1 MCAVVACIPLGA
13 AADTSPNGV
22 YYTVA
27 QDGLYFEQRAEYIG
41 KAPYLVLVDADYVER
56 LVIPDEVDGIPV
68 KETARFENRVD
79 IEAVTLGVNMRQ
91 IDFRNCKYIESF
103 DFNGVKNVG
112 GYLRDL
118 PALGE
123 LTVPEGTS
131 VDMSNLGVTKVVV
144 EGQCGL
150 YFAIRD
156 CESLVDL
163 TLPQGIN
170 YIPKFS
176 RCTALQKVE
185 IPESVTVIPD
195 DAFNGCTS
203 LENITVPP
211 MLKIIGN
218 NAFSGTRISTFDCPE
233 SVQLI
238 CDGAFSGTRLTE
250 FKFPASLLT
259 SFSAY
264 GSAYPVEEQLFNN
277 KATANANSIF
287 ADCYNLARLSYP
299 TEEILLSIPP
309 AFYQYSGL
317 GRYLCNYDKRV
328 ELYIGDSPLTE
339 LTIPASYKYDKF
351 YAFSYITNPQ
361 RLIIANNTGSV
372 SLRYAFT
379 HIPTLEYVE
388 IGAGSPNLEY
398 AFWGCENLREVVV
411 SPKNR
416 VELLRG
422 TFRDCSSLEYIE
434 FPNVTA
440 LEYEAF
446 SGCSSLKG
454 VSLPK
459 LESLEGN
466 NEFYNCTSLEEIDF
480 PLADVEDGYGFSE
493 LFRGCSSL
501 RRVSMPRLSSV
512 RSRTFLDCISL
523 EEVNIPAATTIGSEA
538 FKGCLSLREFDL
550 TNVAEVEQNAF
561 SYSGLYSLDVPEEC
575 GFTPILMD
583 CPDLKQLTIRKLRW
597 GMTGEATFQNLPNL
611 ERFEILSVV
620 EGYRDYDNCT
630 ISRVMVGFGE
640 RKGVIKIDCDLPQL
654 RITNAPWLK
663 RLEINNVIKKILIHS
678 NAVPAE
684 VAVSSVED
692 YLQCSFHE
700 NSTPGGYSKSA
711 EIDFYVGDEL
721 VRNLEIPAGSDI
733 KPLVFAGMTFDKVTF
748 LDGEGKTSVGEY
760 AFAYDTR
767 LRELEFA
774 GGISSLGEMAFTGT
788 GVESVTLPEDLS
800 SIGPRLFRG
809 CSRLRKV
816 VFPHNLEYL
825 PYQTVDYCPR
835 LEQLIIPE
843 GVTGAGYYVYSDSEG
858 APLSLISLP
867 STFKSFYSG
876 AYPTFLN
883 LPNDVEILC
892 WASTPPGGNLD
903 NFTGNTV
910 HVPVGCK
917 NAYLN
922 SKIWAGA
929 TIIDDLV
936 IDRDVKTGDSSIEIE
951 VPVNPGIS
959 ADAQVTSYE
968 VECSIVREGAEDEPV
983 GTYIFDGDGN
993 PVQQRVEGDASG
1005 VLTLRIEGLSPDTR
1019 YRYAVKGF
1027 TADRDLVYADSSV
1040 VTTSGTSTAIGEVE
1054 ADTIDPDDCY
1064 DLMGRK
1070 VDIRHAHGIIVVS
1083 KGRKFYLR

>member
-1 MCAVVACIPLGA
+1 MCAVAACIPLGA

-27 QDGLYFEQRAEYIG
+27 QDGLYFEQRNEYRG
-41 KAPYLVLVDADYVER
+41 GAPYLVLVDADYVEQ

-287 ADCYNLARLSYP
+287 ADCYNLARLGYP

-339 LTIPASYKYDKF
+339 LTIPPSFKGANN
-351 YAFSYITNPQ
+351 ALQRTTNLQ
-361 RLIIANNTGSV
+361 RLKIADSTGAIEFAGDFA
-372 SLRYAFT
+372 Y
-379 HIPTLEYVE
+379 IPTLESVE
-388 IGAGSPNLEY
+388 IGAGAPT
-398 AFWGCENLREVVV
+398 FWGTFEGCENLKEVTV

-416 VELLRG
+416 TSELSYVFKG
-422 TFRDCSSLEYIE
+422 CKSLEYVE
-434 FPNVTA
+434 FPVVVT
-440 LEYEAF
+440 LRGELFE
-446 SGCSSLKG
+446 GCSSLKS
-454 VSLPK
+454 VYFKK
-459 LESLEGN
+459 LTRIDGTAT
-466 NEFYNCTSLEEIDF
+466 FKDCTSLEEIDF
-480 PLADVEDGYGFSE
+480 PRANVTNGYE

-501 RRVSMPRLSSV
+501 RRVNMPQLSSV
-512 RSRTFLDCISL
+512 GSKMFLDCISL
-523 EEVNIPAATTIGSEA
+523 EELNIPAATTIGSEA

-561 SYSGLYSLDVPEEC
+561 SYSGLYSLDVPEGC
-575 GFTPILMD
+575 HFAATLID
-583 CPDLKQLTIRKLRW
+583 CPDLKYLTVRNLSK
-597 GMTGEATFQNLPNL
+597 GDATFQNLPNL
-611 ERFEILSVV
+611 ERLEILSVA
-620 EGYRDYDNCT
+620 EDRRDYDYCT

-678 NAVPAE
+678 DAVPAE
-684 VAVSSVED
+684 VAVSNVED

-825 PYQTVDYCPR
+825 PYQTVDYCPK

-917 NAYLN
+917 DAYLN

-1027 TADRDLVYADSSV
+1027 TADRDLVYADGSV

>member
-1 MCAVVACIPLGA
+1 MCAVAACIPLGA

-27 QDGLYFEQRAEYIG
+27 QDGLYFDQRAYHG
-41 KAPYLVLVDADYVER
+41 GSTFLMLVDADYVEH

-68 KETARFENRVD
+68 EETARFENRVD

-131 VDMSNLGVTKVVV
+131 VAMSNLGVAKVVI
-144 EGQCGL
+144 EGQCDF
-150 YFAIRD
+150 YFTIQD

-176 RCTALQKVE
+176 RCTALQTVE

-211 MLKIIGN
+211 MLKIIGG

-238 CDGAFSGTRLTE
+238 CGGAFKGTRLTE
-250 FKFPASLLT
+250 FSFPQSLVT
-259 SFSAY
+259 RFVADN
-264 GSAYPVEEQLFNN
+264 ATYPTYEQIFNGQR
-277 KATANANSIF
+277 TANANSIF

-299 TEEILLSIPP
+299 TEELLLAFPP

-317 GRYLCNYDKRV
+317 GRYLCDYDKRV

-339 LTIPASYKYDKF
+339 LTIPASYKYDEF
-351 YAFSYITNPQ
+351 DAFSYITNPQ

-416 VELLRG
+416 IELLRA
-422 TFRDCSSLEYIE
+422 TFKDCSSLEYIE
-434 FPNVTA
+434 FPNVTG

-466 NEFYNCTSLEEIDF
+466 NEFKDCTSLEEIDF
-480 PLADVEDGYGFSE
+480 PRANVTNGYE

-501 RRVSMPRLSSV
+501 RRVNMPQLSSV
-512 RSRTFLDCISL
+512 GSKMFLDCISL

-550 TNVAEVEQNAF
+550 TNVTEVAQNAF
-561 SYSGLYSLDVPEEC
+561 SYSGLYSLDVPEGC
-575 GFTPILMD
+575 KFGATLMD
-583 CPDLKQLTIRKLRW
+583 CPDLKCLVIRKLSS
-597 GMTGEATFQNLPNL
+597 GDATFQNLPNL
-611 ERFEILSVV
+611 ERLEILSVA
-620 EGYRDYDNCT
+620 EDRRDYDWCN

-640 RKGVIKIDCDLPQL
+640 KKGVIKIDCGLPS
-654 RITNAPWLK
+654 ITISNAPWLK
-663 RLEINNVIKKILIHS
+663 RLELNHPVGGIKIFDD
-678 NAVPAE
+678 AVPAE

-692 YLQCSFHE
+692 YLQCTFD
-700 NSTPGGYSKSA
+700 NNYTPGRYAKNTA
-711 EIDFYVGDEL
+711 IDFYVGDEL

-733 KPLVFAGMTFDKVTF
+733 KPYVFSGMAFEKVTF

-760 AFAYDTR
+760 AFANDTR

-774 GGISSLGEMAFTGT
+774 GGISSLGEMAFSGT

-816 VFPHNLEYL
+816 VFPHNLGHL
-825 PYQTVDYCPR
+825 PYQTVDYCPK
-835 LEQLIIPE
+835 LEQLVIPE

-858 APLSLISLP
+858 SPLSLISLP

-892 WASTPPGGNLD
+892 WASTPPSGNLD

-936 IDRDVKTGDSSIEIE
+936 IDRDVRADGSSIEIE

-959 ADAQVTSYE
+959 AGAQVTSYE
-968 VECSIVREGAEDEPV
+968 VECSIVNEGAEDEPV

-993 PVQQRVEGDASG
+993 PVQQRAQGETPG

-1027 TADRDLVYADSSV
+1027 TADRDLVYADGSTV
-1040 VTTSGTSTAIGEVE
+1040 KTPGTSTAIGEVE

-1070 VDIRHAHGIIVVS
+1070 VDIHHAHGIIVVS

>member
-1 MCAVVACIPLGA
+1 MCAVAACIPLGA

-27 QDGLYFEQRAEYIG
+27 QDGLYFDQRAYHG
-41 KAPYLVLVDADYVER
+41 GSTFLMLVDADYVEH

-68 KETARFENRVD
+68 EETARFENRVD

-170 YIPKFS
+170 CIPKFS
-176 RCTALQKVE
+176 RCTALQTVE

-339 LTIPASYKYDKF
+339 LTIPPSFKGANN
-351 YAFSYITNPQ
+351 ALQRTTNLQ
-361 RLIIANNTGSV
+361 RLKIADSTGAIEFAGDFA
-372 SLRYAFT
+372 Y
-379 HIPTLEYVE
+379 IPTLESVE
-388 IGAGSPNLEY
+388 IGAGAPT
-398 AFWGCENLREVVV
+398 FWGTFEGCENLKEVTV

-416 VELLRG
+416 TSELSYVFKG
-422 TFRDCSSLEYIE
+422 CKSLEYVE
-434 FPNVTA
+434 FPVVVT
-440 LEYEAF
+440 LRGELFE
-446 SGCSSLKG
+446 GCSSLKS
-454 VSLPK
+454 VYFKK
-459 LESLEGN
+459 LTRIDDTAT
-466 NEFYNCTSLEEIDF
+466 FKDCTSLEEIDF
-480 PLADVEDGYGFSE
+480 PRANVTNGYE

-501 RRVSMPRLSSV
+501 RRVNMPQLSSV
-512 RSRTFLDCISL
+512 GSKMFLDCISL
-523 EEVNIPAATTIGSEA
+523 EELNIPAATTIGSEA

-561 SYSGLYSLDVPEEC
+561 SYSGLYSLDIPEEC

-597 GMTGEATFQNLPNL
+597 GMAGEATFQNLPNL

-678 NAVPAE
+678 DAVPAE

-692 YLQCSFHE
+692 YLQCSFHD

-959 ADAQVTSYE
+959 TDAQVTSYE

-1027 TADRDLVYADSSV
+1027 TADRDLVYADGSV

>member
-1 MCAVVACIPLGA
+1 MCAVAACIPLGA

-112 GYLRDL
+112 GYLQNL

-131 VDMSNLGVTKVVV
+131 VAMSDLGVAKVVV
-144 EGQCGL
+144 EGQCDF
-150 YFAIRD
+150 YFSIRN
-156 CESLVDL
+156 CGSLVDL
-163 TLPQGIN
+163 TLPEGIN
-170 YIPKFS
+170 YIPKFYG
-176 RCTALQKVE
+176 CTALQTVE
-185 IPESVTVIPD
+185 IPESVTVIPE

-211 MLKIIGN
+211 MLKIIGG
-218 NAFSGTRISTFDCPE
+218 NAFSGTRISAFDCPE

-238 CDGAFSGTRLTE
+238 CGGAFKGTRLTE
-250 FKFPASLLT
+250 FSFPQSLVT
-259 SFSAY
+259 RFVADN
-264 GSAYPVEEQLFNN
+264 ATYPTYEQIFNGQS
-277 KATANANSIF
+277 TANANSIF
-287 ADCYNLARLSYP
+287 ADCYNLARLCYP
-299 TEEILLSIPP
+299 TEEMLLTLPP
-309 AFYQYSGL
+309 AFYEYSGL
-317 GRYLCNYDKRV
+317 GKHLSDYDKRV

-339 LTIPASYKYDKF
+339 LTIPPSFKGANN
-351 YAFSYITNPQ
+351 ALQRTTNLQ
-361 RLIIANNTGSV
+361 RLKIADSTGTIEFGWDF
-372 SLRYAFT
+372 A
-379 HIPTLEYVE
+379 HIPTLESVE
-388 IGAGSPNLEY
+388 IGAGAPT
-398 AFWGCENLREVVV
+398 FWGTFEGCENLKEVTV

-416 VELLRG
+416 TSELG
-422 TFRDCSSLEYIE
+422 SYVFKGCKSLEYVE
-434 FPNVTA
+434 FPVVVT
-440 LEYEAF
+440 LRGELFE
-446 SGCSSLKG
+446 GCSSLKS
-454 VSLPK
+454 VYFKK
-459 LESLEGN
+459 LTRIDGTAT
-466 NEFYNCTSLEEIDF
+466 FKDCTSLEEIDF
-480 PLADVEDGYGFSE
+480 PRANVTNGYE

-501 RRVSMPRLSSV
+501 RRVNMPQLSSV
-512 RSRTFLDCISL
+512 GSKMFLDCISL

-550 TNVAEVEQNAF
+550 TNVTEVAQNAF
-561 SYSGLYSLDVPEEC
+561 SYSGLYSLDVPEGC
-575 GFTPILMD
+575 NFAATLID
-583 CPDLKQLTIRKLRW
+583 CPDLKYLTVRNLSK
-597 GMTGEATFQNLPNL
+597 GDATFQNLPNL
-611 ERFEILSVV
+611 ERLEILSVA
-620 EGYRDYDNCT
+620 EDRRDYDWCN
-630 ISRVMVGFGE
+630 IYRVMVGFGE
-640 RKGVIKIDCDLPQL
+640 RKGVIKIDCGLPS
-654 RITNAPWLK
+654 ITISNAPWLK
-663 RLEINNVIKKILIHS
+663 RLELNSPVGGIDIRED
-678 NAVPAE
+678 AVPAE

-692 YLQCSFHE
+692 YLQCTFK
-700 NSTPGGYSKSA
+700 NNLTPGGYSKSA
-711 EIDFYVGDEL
+711 EIDFYVGGEL

-748 LDGEGKTSVGEY
+748 LGGEGKTSVGEY

-816 VFPHNLEYL
+816 VFPHNLEYI
-825 PYQTVDYCPR
+825 PYQTVDYCPK

-858 APLSLISLP
+858 APLNLISLP

-917 NAYLN
+917 DAYLN

-968 VECSIVREGAEDEPV
+968 VECSIVREGVEDEPV

-1005 VLTLRIEGLSPDTR
+1005 VLTLRIEGLSHDTR

-1027 TADRDLVYADSSV
+1027 TADRDLVYADGSV

>member
-1 MCAVVACIPLGA
+1 MCAVAACIPLGA

-27 QDGLYFEQRAEYIG
+27 QDGLYFEQRNEYRG
-41 KAPYLVLVDADYVER
+41 GAPYLVLVDADYVEQ

-339 LTIPASYKYDKF
+339 LTIPPSFKGANN
-351 YAFSYITNPQ
+351 ALQRTTNLQ
-361 RLIIANNTGSV
+361 RLKIADSTGAIEFAGDFA
-372 SLRYAFT
+372 Y
-379 HIPTLEYVE
+379 IPTLESVE
-388 IGAGSPNLEY
+388 IGAGAPT
-398 AFWGCENLREVVV
+398 FWGTFEGCENLKEVTV

-416 VELLRG
+416 TSELSYVFKG
-422 TFRDCSSLEYIE
+422 CKSLEYVE
-434 FPNVTA
+434 FPVVVT
-440 LEYEAF
+440 LRGELFE
-446 SGCSSLKG
+446 GCSSLKS
-454 VSLPK
+454 VYFKK
-459 LESLEGN
+459 LTRIDGTAT
-466 NEFYNCTSLEEIDF
+466 FKDCTSLEEIDF
-480 PLADVEDGYGFSE
+480 PRANVTNGYE

-501 RRVSMPRLSSV
+501 RRVNMPQLSSV
-512 RSRTFLDCISL
+512 GSKMFLDCISL
-523 EEVNIPAATTIGSEA
+523 EELNIPAATTIGSEA

-561 SYSGLYSLDVPEEC
+561 SYSGLYSLDVPEGC
-575 GFTPILMD
+575 HFAATLID
-583 CPDLKQLTIRKLRW
+583 CPDLKYLTVRNLSK
-597 GMTGEATFQNLPNL
+597 GDATFQNLPNL
-611 ERFEILSVV
+611 ERLEILSVA
-620 EGYRDYDNCT
+620 EDRRDYDYCT

-678 NAVPAE
+678 DAVPAE
-684 VAVSSVED
+684 VAVSNVED

-825 PYQTVDYCPR
+825 PYQTVDYCPK

-917 NAYLN
+917 DAYLN

-1027 TADRDLVYADSSV
+1027 TADRDLVYADGSV

>member
-1 MCAVVACIPLGA
+1 MCAVAACIPLGA
-13 AADTSPNGV
+13 AANTSPNGV

-27 QDGLYFEQRAEYIG
+27 QDGLYFDQRAYHG
-41 KAPYLVLVDADYVER
+41 GSTFLMLVDADYVEH

-68 KETARFENRVD
+68 EETARFENRVD

-163 TLPQGIN
+163 TLPEGIN
-170 YIPKFS
+170 YIPKFYG
-176 RCTALQKVE
+176 CTALQTVE
-185 IPESVTVIPD
+185 IPESVTVIPE

-211 MLKIIGN
+211 MLKIIGG

-238 CDGAFSGTRLTE
+238 CGGAFKGTRLTE
-250 FKFPASLLT
+250 FSFPQSLVT
-259 SFSAY
+259 RFVADN
-264 GSAYPVEEQLFNN
+264 ATYPTYEQIFNGQS
-277 KATANANSIF
+277 TANANSIF

-299 TEEILLSIPP
+299 TEEMLLTLPP
-309 AFYQYSGL
+309 AFYEYSGL
-317 GRYLCNYDKRV
+317 GKHLSDYDKRV

-339 LTIPASYKYDKF
+339 LTIPPSFKGANN
-351 YAFSYITNPQ
+351 ALQRTTNLQ
-361 RLIIANNTGSV
+361 RLKIADSTGTIEFGWDF
-372 SLRYAFT
+372 A
-379 HIPTLEYVE
+379 HIPTLESVE
-388 IGAGSPNLEY
+388 IGAGAPT
-398 AFWGCENLREVVV
+398 FWGTFEGCENLKEVTV

-416 VELLRG
+416 TSELG
-422 TFRDCSSLEYIE
+422 SYVFKGCKSLEYVE
-434 FPNVTA
+434 FPVGVT
-440 LEYEAF
+440 LRGELFE
-446 SGCSSLKG
+446 GCSSLKS
-454 VSLPK
+454 VYFKK
-459 LESLEGN
+459 LTRIDGTAT
-466 NEFYNCTSLEEIDF
+466 FKDCTSLEEIDF
-480 PLADVEDGYGFSE
+480 PRANVTNGYE

-501 RRVSMPRLSSV
+501 RRVNMPQLSSV
-512 RSRTFLDCISL
+512 GSKMFLDCISL
-523 EEVNIPAATTIGSEA
+523 EELNIPAATTIGSEA

-561 SYSGLYSLDVPEEC
+561 SYSGLYSLDVPEGC
-575 GFTPILMD
+575 HFAATLID
-583 CPDLKQLTIRKLRW
+583 CPDLKYLTVRNLSK
-597 GMTGEATFQNLPNL
+597 GDATFQNLPNL
-611 ERFEILSVV
+611 ERLEILSVA
-620 EGYRDYDNCT
+620 EDRRDYDWCN
-630 ISRVMVGFGE
+630 IYRVMVGFGE
-640 RKGVIKIDCDLPQL
+640 RKGVIKIDCGLPS
-654 RITNAPWLK
+654 ITISNAPWLK
-663 RLEINNVIKKILIHS
+663 RLELNSPVGGIDIRED
-678 NAVPAE
+678 AVPAE

-692 YLQCSFHE
+692 YLQCTFK
-700 NSTPGGYSKSA
+700 NNLTPGGYSKSA

-733 KPLVFAGMTFDKVTF
+733 KPLVFSGMTFDKVTF

-825 PYQTVDYCPR
+825 PYQTVDYCPK

-917 NAYLN
+917 DAYLN

-959 ADAQVTSYE
+959 TDAQVTSYE

-1027 TADRDLVYADSSV
+1027 TADRDLVYADGSV

>member
-1 MCAVVACIPLGA
+1 MCTVAACIPLGA

-27 QDGLYFEQRAEYIG
+27 QDGLYFDQRNEYVG
-41 KAPYLVLVDADYVER
+41 KAPYLMLVDADYVEH
-56 LVIPDEVDGIPV
+56 LVIPDEVDGVPV
-68 KETARFENRVD
+68 KEMSTFKDRVD
-79 IEAVTLGVNMRQ
+79 LEAVTLGVNMRQ

-123 LTVPEGTS
+123 LTVPEETS
-131 VDMSNLGVTKVVV
+131 VNMSNLGVTKVVV
-144 EGQCGL
+144 EGQCDF
-150 YFAIRD
+150 YFTIQD

-163 TLPQGIN
+163 TLPEGIN
-170 YIPKFS
+170 YIPKFHG
-176 RCTALQKVE
+176 CTALQTVG
-185 IPESVTVIPD
+185 IPESVTVILD
-195 DAFNGCTS
+195 DTFRDCTS

-211 MLKIIGN
+211 MLKIIGG
-218 NAFSGTRISTFDCPE
+218 NAFSGTRISAFDCPE

-238 CDGAFSGTRLTE
+238 CGGAFSGTRLTE
-250 FKFPASLLT
+250 FSFPQSLVT
-259 SFSAY
+259 RFVADN
-264 GSAYPVEEQLFNN
+264 ATYPTYEQIFNGQS
-277 KATANANSIF
+277 TANANSIF

-299 TEEILLSIPP
+299 TEEMLLALPP
-309 AFYQYSGL
+309 AFYRYSGL
-317 GRYLCNYDKRV
+317 GRYLSDYDKRV
-328 ELYIGDSPLTE
+328 ELYIGDSPLAE
-339 LTIPASYKYDKF
+339 LTIPASYKYDEF
-351 YAFSYITNPQ
+351 DAFSYITNLK

-388 IGAGSPNLEY
+388 IGAGAPNLEY

-416 VELLRG
+416 VEVLRA
-422 TFRDCSSLEYIE
+422 TFKDCSSLEYIE

-446 SGCSSLKG
+446 SGCSSLTG

-459 LESLEGN
+459 LESLEGY
-466 NEFYNCTSLEEIDF
+466 NEFKDCTSIEEIDF
-480 PLADVEDGYGFSE
+480 PRANVTNGYE

-501 RRVSMPRLSSV
+501 RRVNMPQLSSV
-512 RSRTFLDCISL
+512 GSKMFLDCISL
-523 EEVNIPAATTIGSEA
+523 EEVNIPGSTTIGSEA

-550 TNVAEVEQNAF
+550 TNVTEVENNAF
-561 SYSGLYSLDVPEEC
+561 SYSGLYSLDVPEGC
-575 GFTPILMD
+575 NFGATLMD
-583 CPDLKQLTIRKLRW
+583 CPDLKCLVIGKLSS
-597 GMTGEATFQNLPNL
+597 GNATFQNLPNL
-611 ERFEILSVV
+611 ERLEILSVA
-620 EGYRDYDNCT
+620 EDRRDYDWCN
-630 ISRVMVGFGE
+630 IYRVMVGFGE
-640 RKGVIKIDCDLPQL
+640 RKGVIKIDCGLPHLMIQ
-654 RITNAPWLK
+654 NAPWLK
-663 RLEINNVIKKILIHS
+663 RLEINDVIKNILIHS
-678 NAVPAE
+678 DAVPAE

-692 YLQCSFHE
+692 YLQCTFH
-700 NSTPGGYSKSA
+700 NNNTPGHYAKNNA
-711 EIDFYVGDEL
+711 IDFYVGDEL

-733 KPLVFAGMTFDKVTF
+733 KPYVFAGMAFDKVTF

-760 AFAYDTR
+760 AFVNDTR
-767 LRELEFA
+767 LRDLEFA
-774 GGISSLGEMAFTGT
+774 GGISSLGEMSFSGT
-788 GVESVTLPEDLS
+788 GVECVTLPEDLS

-816 VFPHNLEYL
+816 VFPHNLGYL
-825 PYQTVDYCPR
+825 PYQTVDYCPK

-858 APLSLISLP
+858 AQLSLISLP

-892 WASTPPGGNLD
+892 WASTPPVGNLD

-917 NAYLN
+917 DAYLN
-922 SKIWAGA
+922 SKLWAGA
-929 TIIDDLV
+929 NIIDDLV
-936 IDRDVKTGDSSIEIE
+936 INVDVRADDSSIEIE

-959 ADAQVTSYE
+959 AAAQVTSYE
-968 VECSIVREGAEDEPV
+968 VECSIVREGVDDEPV

-993 PVQQRVEGDASG
+993 LAQQKAMAFAAGMV
-1005 VLTLRIEGLSPDTR
+1005 TLRIGGLSPDTR

-1027 TADRDLVYADSSV
+1027 TADRDLVYADGSI
-1040 VTTSGTSTAIGEVE
+1040 VTTSDISTAIGEVE
-1054 ADTIDPDDCY
+1054 ADTLYPDDCY

>member
-1 MCAVVACIPLGA
+1 MCAFAACIPLGA

-41 KAPYLVLVDADYVER
+41 KAPYLVLVDADYVEQ

-112 GYLRDL
+112 GYLQNL

-131 VDMSNLGVTKVVV
+131 VAMSDLGVAKVVV
-144 EGQCGL
+144 EGQCDF
-150 YFAIRD
+150 YFSIRN
-156 CESLVDL
+156 CGSLVDL
-163 TLPQGIN
+163 TLPEGIN
-170 YIPKFS
+170 YIPKFYG
-176 RCTALQKVE
+176 CTALQTVE
-185 IPESVTVIPD
+185 IPESVTVIPE

-211 MLKIIGN
+211 MLKIIGG
-218 NAFSGTRISTFDCPE
+218 NAFSGTRISAFDCPE

-238 CDGAFSGTRLTE
+238 CGGAFKGTRLTE
-250 FKFPASLLT
+250 FSFPQSLVT
-259 SFSAY
+259 RFVADN
-264 GSAYPVEEQLFNN
+264 ATYPTYEQIFNGQS
-277 KATANANSIF
+277 TANANSIF

-299 TEEILLSIPP
+299 TEEMLLTLPP
-309 AFYQYSGL
+309 AFYEYSGL
-317 GRYLCNYDKRV
+317 GKHLSDYDKRV

-339 LTIPASYKYDKF
+339 LTIPPSFKGANN
-351 YAFSYITNPQ
+351 ALQRTTNLQ
-361 RLIIANNTGSV
+361 RLKIADSTGTIEFAGDFA
-372 SLRYAFT
+372 Y
-379 HIPTLEYVE
+379 IPTLESVE
-388 IGAGSPNLEY
+388 IGAGAPT
-398 AFWGCENLREVVV
+398 FWGTFEGCENLKEVTV

-416 VELLRG
+416 TSELSYVFKG
-422 TFRDCSSLEYIE
+422 CKSLEYVE
-434 FPNVTA
+434 FPVVVT
-440 LEYEAF
+440 LRGELFE
-446 SGCSSLKG
+446 GCSSLKS
-454 VSLPK
+454 VYFKK
-459 LESLEGN
+459 LTRIDGTAT
-466 NEFYNCTSLEEIDF
+466 FKDCTSLEEIDF
-480 PLADVEDGYGFSE
+480 PRANVTNGYE

-501 RRVSMPRLSSV
+501 RRVNMPQLSSV
-512 RSRTFLDCISL
+512 GSKMFLDCISL
-523 EEVNIPAATTIGSEA
+523 EELNIPAATTIGSEA

-561 SYSGLYSLDVPEEC
+561 SYSGLYSLDVPEGC
-575 GFTPILMD
+575 HFAATLID
-583 CPDLKQLTIRKLRW
+583 CPDLKYLTVRNLSK
-597 GMTGEATFQNLPNL
+597 GDATFQNLPNL
-611 ERFEILSVV
+611 ERLEILSVA
-620 EGYRDYDNCT
+620 EDRRDYDYCT

-678 NAVPAE
+678 DAVPAE
-684 VAVSSVED
+684 VAVSNVED

-825 PYQTVDYCPR
+825 PYQTVDYCPK

-917 NAYLN
+917 DAYLN

-1027 TADRDLVYADSSV
+1027 TADRDLVYADGSV

>member
-1 MCAVVACIPLGA
+1 MCAVAACIPLGA

-27 QDGLYFEQRAEYIG
+27 QDGLYFEQRNEYRG
-41 KAPYLVLVDADYVER
+41 GAPYLVLVDADYVEQ

-328 ELYIGDSPLTE
+328 ELYIGDSPLSE
-339 LTIPASYKYDKF
+339 LTIPPSFKGANN
-351 YAFSYITNPQ
+351 ALQRTTNLQ
-361 RLIIANNTGSV
+361 RLKIADSTGAIEFAGDFA
-372 SLRYAFT
+372 Y
-379 HIPTLEYVE
+379 IPTLESVE
-388 IGAGSPNLEY
+388 IGAGAPT
-398 AFWGCENLREVVV
+398 FWGTFEGCENLKEVTV

-416 VELLRG
+416 TSELSYVFKG
-422 TFRDCSSLEYIE
+422 CKSLEYVE
-434 FPNVTA
+434 FPVVVT
-440 LEYEAF
+440 LRGELFE
-446 SGCSSLKG
+446 GCSSLKS
-454 VSLPK
+454 VYFKK
-459 LESLEGN
+459 LTRIDGTAT
-466 NEFYNCTSLEEIDF
+466 FKDCTSLEEIDF
-480 PLADVEDGYGFSE
+480 PRANVTNGYE

-501 RRVSMPRLSSV
+501 RRVNMPQLSSV
-512 RSRTFLDCISL
+512 GSKMFLDCISL
-523 EEVNIPAATTIGSEA
+523 EELNIPAATTIGSEA

-561 SYSGLYSLDVPEEC
+561 SYSGLYSLDVPEGC
-575 GFTPILMD
+575 HFAATLID
-583 CPDLKQLTIRKLRW
+583 CPDLKYLTVRNLSK
-597 GMTGEATFQNLPNL
+597 GDATFQNLPNL
-611 ERFEILSVV
+611 ERLEILSVA
-620 EGYRDYDNCT
+620 EDRRDYDYCT

-678 NAVPAE
+678 DAVPAE
-684 VAVSSVED
+684 VAVSNVED

-825 PYQTVDYCPR
+825 PYQTVDYCPK

-917 NAYLN
+917 DAYLN

-1027 TADRDLVYADSSV
+1027 TADRDLVYADGSV

>member
-1 MCAVVACIPLGA
+1 MCAVAACIPLGA

-112 GYLRDL
+112 GYLQNL

-131 VDMSNLGVTKVVV
+131 VAMSDLGVAKVVV
-144 EGQCGL
+144 EGQCDF
-150 YFAIRD
+150 YFSIRN
-156 CESLVDL
+156 CGSLVDL
-163 TLPQGIN
+163 TLPEGIN
-170 YIPKFS
+170 YIPKFYG
-176 RCTALQKVE
+176 CTALQTVE
-185 IPESVTVIPD
+185 IPESVTVIPE

-211 MLKIIGN
+211 MLKIIGG
-218 NAFSGTRISTFDCPE
+218 NAFSGTRISAFDCPE

-238 CDGAFSGTRLTE
+238 CGGAFKGTRLTE
-250 FKFPASLLT
+250 FSFPQSLVT
-259 SFSAY
+259 RFVADN
-264 GSAYPVEEQLFNN
+264 ATYPTYEQIFNGQS
-277 KATANANSIF
+277 TANANSIF

-299 TEEILLSIPP
+299 TEEMLLTLPP
-309 AFYQYSGL
+309 AFYEYSGL
-317 GRYLCNYDKRV
+317 GKHLSDYDKRV

-339 LTIPASYKYDKF
+339 LTIPPSFKGANN
-351 YAFSYITNPQ
+351 ALQRTTNLQ
-361 RLIIANNTGSV
+361 RLKIADSTGTIEFGWDF
-372 SLRYAFT
+372 A
-379 HIPTLEYVE
+379 HIPTLESVE
-388 IGAGSPNLEY
+388 IGAGAPT
-398 AFWGCENLREVVV
+398 FWGTFEGCENLKEVTV

-416 VELLRG
+416 TSELG
-422 TFRDCSSLEYIE
+422 SYVFKGCKSLEYVE
-434 FPNVTA
+434 FPVVVT
-440 LEYEAF
+440 LRGELFE
-446 SGCSSLKG
+446 GCSSLKS
-454 VSLPK
+454 VYFKK
-459 LESLEGN
+459 LTRIDGTAT
-466 NEFYNCTSLEEIDF
+466 FKDCTSLEEIDF
-480 PLADVEDGYGFSE
+480 PRANVTNGYE

-501 RRVSMPRLSSV
+501 RRVNMPQLSSV
-512 RSRTFLDCISL
+512 GSKMFLDCISL

-550 TNVAEVEQNAF
+550 TNVTEVAQNAF
-561 SYSGLYSLDVPEEC
+561 SYSGLYSLDVPEGC
-575 GFTPILMD
+575 NFAATLID
-583 CPDLKQLTIRKLRW
+583 CPDLKYLTVRNLSK
-597 GMTGEATFQNLPNL
+597 GDATFQNLPNL
-611 ERFEILSVV
+611 ERLEILSVA
-620 EGYRDYDNCT
+620 EDRRDYDWCN
-630 ISRVMVGFGE
+630 IYRVMVGFGE
-640 RKGVIKIDCDLPQL
+640 RKGVIKIDCGLPS
-654 RITNAPWLK
+654 ITISNAPWLK
-663 RLEINNVIKKILIHS
+663 RLELNSPVGGIDIRED
-678 NAVPAE
+678 AVPAE

-692 YLQCSFHE
+692 YLQCTFK
-700 NSTPGGYSKSA
+700 NNLTPGGYSKSA
-711 EIDFYVGDEL
+711 EIDFYVGGEL

-748 LDGEGKTSVGEY
+748 LGGEGKTSVGEY

-816 VFPHNLEYL
+816 VFPHNLEYI
-825 PYQTVDYCPR
+825 PYQTVDYCPK

-858 APLSLISLP
+858 APLNLISLP

-917 NAYLN
+917 DAYLN

-968 VECSIVREGAEDEPV
+968 VECSIVREGVEDEPV

-1005 VLTLRIEGLSPDTR
+1005 VLTLRIEGLSHDTR

-1027 TADRDLVYADSSV
+1027 TADRDLVYADGSV

>member
-1 MCAVVACIPLGA
+1 MCAVAACIPLGA

-27 QDGLYFEQRAEYIG
+27 QDGLYFEQRNEYRG
-41 KAPYLVLVDADYVER
+41 GAPYLVLVDADYVEQ

-339 LTIPASYKYDKF
+339 LTIPPSFKGANN
-351 YAFSYITNPQ
+351 ALQRTTNLQ
-361 RLIIANNTGSV
+361 RLKIADSTGAIEFAGDFA
-372 SLRYAFT
+372 Y
-379 HIPTLEYVE
+379 IPTLESVE
-388 IGAGSPNLEY
+388 IGAGAPT
-398 AFWGCENLREVVV
+398 FWGTFEGCENLKEVTV

-416 VELLRG
+416 TSELSYVFKG
-422 TFRDCSSLEYIE
+422 CKSLEYVE
-434 FPNVTA
+434 FPVVVT
-440 LEYEAF
+440 LRGELFE
-446 SGCSSLKG
+446 GCSSLKS
-454 VSLPK
+454 VYFKK
-459 LESLEGN
+459 LTRIDGTAT
-466 NEFYNCTSLEEIDF
+466 FKDCTSLEEIDF
-480 PLADVEDGYGFSE
+480 PRANVTNGYE

-501 RRVSMPRLSSV
+501 RRVNMPQLSSV
-512 RSRTFLDCISL
+512 GSKMFLDCISL
-523 EEVNIPAATTIGSEA
+523 EDLNIPAATTIGSEA

-561 SYSGLYSLDVPEEC
+561 SYSGLYSLDVPEGC
-575 GFTPILMD
+575 HFAATLID
-583 CPDLKQLTIRKLRW
+583 CPDLKYLTVRNLSK
-597 GMTGEATFQNLPNL
+597 GDATFQNLPNL
-611 ERFEILSVV
+611 ERLEILSVA
-620 EGYRDYDNCT
+620 EDRRDYDYCT

-678 NAVPAE
+678 DAVPAE
-684 VAVSSVED
+684 VAVSNVED

-825 PYQTVDYCPR
+825 PYQTVDYCPK

-917 NAYLN
+917 DAYLN

-1027 TADRDLVYADSSV
+1027 TADRDLVYADGSV

>member
-1 MCAVVACIPLGA
+1 M
-13 AADTSPNGV
+13 
-22 YYTVA
+22 
-27 QDGLYFEQRAEYIG
+27 
-41 KAPYLVLVDADYVER
+41 
-56 LVIPDEVDGIPV
+56 
-68 KETARFENRVD
+68 
-79 IEAVTLGVNMRQ
+79 
-91 IDFRNCKYIESF
+91 
-103 DFNGVKNVG
+103 
-112 GYLRDL
+112 
-118 PALGE
+118 
-123 LTVPEGTS
+123 
-131 VDMSNLGVTKVVV
+131 
-144 EGQCGL
+144 
-150 YFAIRD
+150 
-156 CESLVDL
+156 
-163 TLPQGIN
+163 
-170 YIPKFS
+170 
-176 RCTALQKVE
+176 
-185 IPESVTVIPD
+185 
-195 DAFNGCTS
+195 
-203 LENITVPP
+203 
-211 MLKIIGN
+211 
-218 NAFSGTRISTFDCPE
+218 
-233 SVQLI
+233 
-238 CDGAFSGTRLTE
+238 
-250 FKFPASLLT
+250 
-259 SFSAY
+259 
-264 GSAYPVEEQLFNN
+264 
-277 KATANANSIF
+277 
-287 ADCYNLARLSYP
+287 
-299 TEEILLSIPP
+299 
-309 AFYQYSGL
+309 
-317 GRYLCNYDKRV
+317 
-328 ELYIGDSPLTE
+328 
-339 LTIPASYKYDKF
+339 
-351 YAFSYITNPQ
+351 
-361 RLIIANNTGSV
+361 
-372 SLRYAFT
+372 
-379 HIPTLEYVE
+379 
-388 IGAGSPNLEY
+388 
-398 AFWGCENLREVVV
+398 
-411 SPKNR
+411 
-416 VELLRG
+416 
-422 TFRDCSSLEYIE
+422 
-434 FPNVTA
+434 
-440 LEYEAF
+440 
-446 SGCSSLKG
+446 
-454 VSLPK
+454 
-459 LESLEGN
+459 
-466 NEFYNCTSLEEIDF
+466 
-480 PLADVEDGYGFSE
+480 
-493 LFRGCSSL
+493 
-501 RRVSMPRLSSV
+501 
-512 RSRTFLDCISL
+512 
-523 EEVNIPAATTIGSEA
+523 
-538 FKGCLSLREFDL
+538 
-550 TNVAEVEQNAF
+550 
-561 SYSGLYSLDVPEEC
+561 
-575 GFTPILMD
+575 
-583 CPDLKQLTIRKLRW
+583 
-597 GMTGEATFQNLPNL
+597 
-611 ERFEILSVV
+611 
-620 EGYRDYDNCT
+620 
-630 ISRVMVGFGE
+630 
-640 RKGVIKIDCDLPQL
+640 
-654 RITNAPWLK
+654 
-663 RLEINNVIKKILIHS
+663 
-678 NAVPAE
+678 
-684 VAVSSVED
+684 ED

-825 PYQTVDYCPR
+825 PYQTVDYCPK

-917 NAYLN
+917 DAYLN

-1027 TADRDLVYADSSV
+1027 TADRDLVYADGSV

>member
-1 MCAVVACIPLGA
+1 MCAVAACIPLGA

-27 QDGLYFEQRAEYIG
+27 QDGLYFEQRNEYRG
-41 KAPYLVLVDADYVER
+41 GAPYLVLVDADYVEQ

-339 LTIPASYKYDKF
+339 LTIPPSFKGANN
-351 YAFSYITNPQ
+351 ALQRTTNLQ
-361 RLIIANNTGSV
+361 RLKIADSTGAIEFAGDFA
-372 SLRYAFT
+372 Y
-379 HIPTLEYVE
+379 IPTLESVE
-388 IGAGSPNLEY
+388 IGAGAPT
-398 AFWGCENLREVVV
+398 FWGTFEGCENLKEVTV

-416 VELLRG
+416 TSELSYVFKG
-422 TFRDCSSLEYIE
+422 CKSLEYVE
-434 FPNVTA
+434 FPVVVT
-440 LEYEAF
+440 LRGELFE
-446 SGCSSLKG
+446 GCSSLKS
-454 VSLPK
+454 VYFKK
-459 LESLEGN
+459 LTRIDGTAT
-466 NEFYNCTSLEEIDF
+466 FKDCTSLEEIDF
-480 PLADVEDGYGFSE
+480 PRANVTNGYE

-501 RRVSMPRLSSV
+501 RRVNMPQLSSV
-512 RSRTFLDCISL
+512 GSKMFLDCISL
-523 EEVNIPAATTIGSEA
+523 EELNIPAATTIGSEA

-561 SYSGLYSLDVPEEC
+561 SYSGLYSLDVPEGC
-575 GFTPILMD
+575 HFAATLID
-583 CPDLKQLTIRKLRW
+583 CPDLKYLTVRNLSK
-597 GMTGEATFQNLPNL
+597 GDATFQNLPNL
-611 ERFEILSVV
+611 ERLEILSVA
-620 EGYRDYDNCT
+620 EDRRDYDYCT

-678 NAVPAE
+678 DAVPAE
-684 VAVSSVED
+684 VAVSNVED

-809 CSRLRKV
+809 CYRLRKV

-825 PYQTVDYCPR
+825 PYQTVDYCPK

-917 NAYLN
+917 DAYLN

-1027 TADRDLVYADSSV
+1027 TADRDLVYADGSV

>member
-1 MCAVVACIPLGA
+1 MCAVAACIPLGA

-27 QDGLYFEQRAEYIG
+27 QDGLYFDQRAYHG
-41 KAPYLVLVDADYVER
+41 GSTFLMLVDADYVEH

-68 KETARFENRVD
+68 EETARFENRVD

-131 VDMSNLGVTKVVV
+131 VDMSNLGVTKVVI
-144 EGQCGL
+144 EGQCDF
-150 YFAIRD
+150 YFTIQD

-170 YIPKFS
+170 YIPKFHG
-176 RCTALQKVE
+176 CTALQTVE
-185 IPESVTVIPD
+185 IPESVTVIPE
-195 DAFNGCTS
+195 DAFRECTS

-211 MLKIIGN
+211 MLKIIGG

-238 CDGAFSGTRLTE
+238 CGGAFKGTRLTE
-250 FKFPASLLT
+250 FSFPQSLVT
-259 SFSAY
+259 RFVADN
-264 GSAYPVEEQLFNN
+264 ATYPTYEQIFNGQR
-277 KATANANSIF
+277 TANANSIF

-299 TEEILLSIPP
+299 TEEMLLTLPP
-309 AFYQYSGL
+309 AFYEYSGL
-317 GRYLCNYDKRV
+317 GKHLSDYDKRV

-339 LTIPASYKYDKF
+339 LTIPPSFKGANN
-351 YAFSYITNPQ
+351 ALQRTTNLQ
-361 RLIIANNTGSV
+361 RLKIADSTGAIEFAGDFA
-372 SLRYAFT
+372 Y
-379 HIPTLEYVE
+379 IPTLESVE
-388 IGAGSPNLEY
+388 IGAGAPT
-398 AFWGCENLREVVV
+398 FWGTFEGCENLKEVTV

-416 VELLRG
+416 TSELSYVFKG
-422 TFRDCSSLEYIE
+422 CKSLEYVE
-434 FPNVTA
+434 FPVVVT
-440 LEYEAF
+440 LRGELFE
-446 SGCSSLKG
+446 GCSSLKS
-454 VSLPK
+454 VYFKK
-459 LESLEGN
+459 LTRIDGTAT
-466 NEFYNCTSLEEIDF
+466 FKDCTSLEEIDF
-480 PLADVEDGYGFSE
+480 PRANVTNGYE

-501 RRVSMPRLSSV
+501 RRVNMPQLSSV
-512 RSRTFLDCISL
+512 GSKMFLDCISL

-550 TNVAEVEQNAF
+550 TNVTEVAQNAF
-561 SYSGLYSLDVPEEC
+561 SYSGLYSLDVPEGC
-575 GFTPILMD
+575 NFGATLMD
-583 CPDLKQLTIRKLRW
+583 CPDLKRLVIRKLSS
-597 GMTGEATFQNLPNL
+597 GNAAFQNLPNL
-611 ERFEILSVV
+611 EWLEIVSVA
-620 EGYRDYDNCT
+620 EDRRDYDWCN
-630 ISRVMVGFGE
+630 IYRVMVGFGE
-640 RKGVIKIDCDLPQL
+640 RKGVIKIDCDLPHLMIQ
-654 RITNAPWLK
+654 NAPWLK
-663 RLEINNVIKKILIHS
+663 RLEINDVIKNILIHS
-678 NAVPAE
+678 DAVPAE

-692 YLQCSFHE
+692 YLQCSFHN

-816 VFPHNLEYL
+816 VFPHNLEYI
-825 PYQTVDYCPR
+825 PYQTVDYCPK

-858 APLSLISLP
+858 APLSIISLP

-917 NAYLN
+917 DAYLN

-929 TIIDDLV
+929 TIIDDLI

-959 ADAQVTSYE
+959 TDAQVTSYE

-993 PVQQRVEGDASG
+993 PAQQRVEGDASG

-1027 TADRDLVYADSSV
+1027 TADRDLVYADGSV

>member
-1 MCAVVACIPLGA
+1 MKRVSQFLMCAIAACIPLGA

-41 KAPYLVLVDADYVER
+41 KAPYLVLVDADYVEQ

-79 IEAVTLGVNMRQ
+79 IEAVTLGVNMRR

-112 GYLRDL
+112 GYLNYL

-123 LTVPEGTS
+123 LTVPEGTT
-131 VDMSNLGVTKVVV
+131 VNMYDLGLTKVVV
-144 EGQCGL
+144 EGQCGP
-150 YFAIRD
+150 YFSLAY
-156 CESLVDL
+156 CESLVDV
-163 TLPQGIN
+163 TLAPGVN
-170 YIPKFS
+170 YIPQFYGCS
-176 RCTALQKVE
+176 ALQTVD
-185 IPESVTVIPD
+185 IPESVTVILD
-195 DAFNGCTS
+195 DTFRECTS
-203 LENITVPP
+203 LENITIPP
-211 MLKIIGN
+211 ALKVIGSS
-218 NAFSGTRISTFDCPE
+218 AFAGTRISAFDCPE

-238 CDGAFSGTRLTE
+238 CGGAFSGTRLTE
-250 FKFPASLLT
+250 FSFPQSLVT
-259 SFSAY
+259 RFVADN
-264 GSAYPVEEQLFNN
+264 ATYPTWEQVFNGRN
-277 KATANANSIF
+277 TANANSIF

-299 TEEILLSIPP
+299 TEEILLTLPP

-317 GRYLCNYDKRV
+317 GKHLSDYDKRV

-339 LTIPASYKYDKF
+339 LTIPPSFKGANNALYRTTNLQRLKIADSTGSIEFGWD
-351 YAFSYITNPQ
+351 FSY
-361 RLIIANNTGSV
+361 
-372 SLRYAFT
+372 
-379 HIPTLEYVE
+379 IPTLESVE
-388 IGAGSPNLEY
+388 IGAGAPT
-398 AFWGCENLREVVV
+398 FWGTFEGCENLKEVTV
-411 SPKNR
+411 SKKNKTS
-416 VELLRG
+416 ELG
-422 TFRDCSSLEYIE
+422 GYMFKGCKSLEYIE

-440 LEYEAF
+440 LESEAF

-459 LESLEGN
+459 LESLKVSSVFE
-466 NEFYNCTSLEEIDF
+466 NCISLEEIDF
-480 PLADVEDGYGFSE
+480 PLADVEGYIYSGE
-493 LFRGCSSL
+493 VFRGCSSL
-501 RRVSMPRLSSV
+501 RRVNMPRLSSV
-512 RSRTFLDCISL
+512 RSKMFLDCISL

-550 TNVAEVEQNAF
+550 TNVTEVAQNAF
-561 SYSGLYSLDVPEEC
+561 SYSGLYSLDVPEGC
-575 GFTPILMD
+575 NFAATLID
-583 CPDLKQLTIRKLRW
+583 CPDLKYLTVRNLSQ
-597 GMTGEATFQNLPNL
+597 GDATFQNLPSL
-611 ERFEILSVV
+611 ERLEILSVA
-620 EGYRDYDNCT
+620 EDRRDYDWCS

-640 RKGVIKIDCDLPQL
+640 KKGVIKIDCDLPHLMIQ
-654 RITNAPWLK
+654 NAPWLK

-678 NAVPAE
+678 DAVPAE

-692 YLQCSFHE
+692 YLQCSFH
-700 NSTPGGYSKSA
+700 NNYTPGRYAKNTA
-711 EIDFYVGDEL
+711 IDFYVGDEL

-733 KPLVFAGMTFDKVTF
+733 KPYVFAGMAFDKVTF
-748 LDGEGKTSVGEY
+748 LDGEGKISVGEY

-788 GVESVTLPEDLS
+788 GVESVTLPEDLR

-825 PYQTVDYCPR
+825 PYQTVDYCPK

-858 APLSLISLP
+858 ASLSLVSLP

-910 HVPVGCK
+910 HVPVGRK
-917 NAYLN
+917 DAYLN

-936 IDRDVKTGDSSIEIE
+936 IAGGCQGR
-951 VPVNPGIS
+951 
-959 ADAQVTSYE
+959 
-968 VECSIVREGAEDEPV
+968 R
-983 GTYIFDGDGN
+983 
-993 PVQQRVEGDASG
+993 QQ
-1005 VLTLRIEGLSPDTR
+1005 
-1019 YRYAVKGF
+1019 
-1027 TADRDLVYADSSV
+1027 
-1040 VTTSGTSTAIGEVE
+1040 
-1054 ADTIDPDDCY
+1054 
-1064 DLMGRK
+1064 
-1070 VDIRHAHGIIVVS
+1070 H
-1083 KGRKFYLR
+1083 

>member
-1 MCAVVACIPLGA
+1 MCAVAACIPLGA

-27 QDGLYFEQRAEYIG
+27 QDGLYFDQRAYHG
-41 KAPYLVLVDADYVER
+41 GSTFLMLVDADYVEH

-68 KETARFENRVD
+68 RETARFENRVD

-131 VDMSNLGVTKVVV
+131 VAISNLGVAKVVI
-144 EGQCGL
+144 EGQCDF
-150 YFAIRD
+150 YFTIQD

-170 YIPKFS
+170 YIPKFHG
-176 RCTALQKVE
+176 CTALQTVE
-185 IPESVTVIPD
+185 IPESVTVIPE
-195 DAFNGCTS
+195 DAFRECTS

-211 MLKIIGN
+211 MLKIIGG

-238 CDGAFSGTRLTE
+238 CGGAFKGTRLTE
-250 FKFPASLLT
+250 FSFPQSLVT
-259 SFSAY
+259 CFVADN
-264 GSAYPVEEQLFNN
+264 ATYPTYEQIFNGQR
-277 KATANANSIF
+277 TANANSIF

-299 TEEILLSIPP
+299 TEEMLLTLPP
-309 AFYQYSGL
+309 AFYEYSGL
-317 GRYLCNYDKRV
+317 GKHLSDYDKRV

-339 LTIPASYKYDKF
+339 LTIPPSFKGANN
-351 YAFSYITNPQ
+351 ALQRTTNLQ
-361 RLIIANNTGSV
+361 RLKIADSTGAIEFAGDFA
-372 SLRYAFT
+372 Y
-379 HIPTLEYVE
+379 IPTLESVE
-388 IGAGSPNLEY
+388 IGAGAPT
-398 AFWGCENLREVVV
+398 FWGTFEGCENLKEVTV

-416 VELLRG
+416 TSELSYVFKG
-422 TFRDCSSLEYIE
+422 CKSLEYVE
-434 FPNVTA
+434 FPVVVT
-440 LEYEAF
+440 LRGELFE
-446 SGCSSLKG
+446 GCSSLKS
-454 VSLPK
+454 VYFKK
-459 LESLEGN
+459 LTRIDGTAT
-466 NEFYNCTSLEEIDF
+466 FKDCTSLEEIDF
-480 PLADVEDGYGFSE
+480 PRANVTNGYE

-501 RRVSMPRLSSV
+501 RRVNMPQLSSV
-512 RSRTFLDCISL
+512 GSKMFLDCISL

-561 SYSGLYSLDVPEEC
+561 SYSGLYSLDVPEGC
-575 GFTPILMD
+575 NFGATLMD
-583 CPDLKQLTIRKLRW
+583 CPDLKRLVIRKLSS
-597 GMTGEATFQNLPNL
+597 GNAAFQNLPNL
-611 ERFEILSVV
+611 EWLEIVSVA
-620 EGYRDYDNCT
+620 EDRRDYDYCN
-630 ISRVMVGFGE
+630 IYRVMVGFGE
-640 RKGVIKIDCDLPQL
+640 RKGVIKIDCNLPHLMIQ
-654 RITNAPWLK
+654 NAPWLK
-663 RLEINNVIKKILIHS
+663 RLEINDVIKNILIHS
-678 NAVPAE
+678 DAVPAE

-692 YLQCSFHE
+692 YLQCSFHN

-711 EIDFYVGDEL
+711 EIDFYVGNEL

-816 VFPHNLEYL
+816 VFPHNLEYI
-825 PYQTVDYCPR
+825 PYQTVDYCPK

-843 GVTGAGYYVYSDSEG
+843 GVTGAGYHVYSDSEG

-917 NAYLN
+917 DAYLN

-993 PVQQRVEGDASG
+993 PAQQRVEGDASG

-1027 TADRDLVYADSSV
+1027 TADRDLVYVDGSV

>member
-1 MCAVVACIPLGA
+1 MCAVAACIPLGA

-27 QDGLYFEQRAEYIG
+27 QDGLYFEQRNEYRG
-41 KAPYLVLVDADYVER
+41 GAPYLVLVDADYVEQ

-339 LTIPASYKYDKF
+339 LTIPPSFKGANN
-351 YAFSYITNPQ
+351 ALQRTTNLQ
-361 RLIIANNTGSV
+361 RLKIADSTGAIEFAGDFA
-372 SLRYAFT
+372 Y
-379 HIPTLEYVE
+379 IPTLESVE
-388 IGAGSPNLEY
+388 IGAGAPT
-398 AFWGCENLREVVV
+398 FWGTFEGCENLKEVTV

-416 VELLRG
+416 TSELSYVFKG
-422 TFRDCSSLEYIE
+422 CKSLEYVE
-434 FPNVTA
+434 FPVVVT
-440 LEYEAF
+440 LRGELFE
-446 SGCSSLKG
+446 GCSSLKS
-454 VSLPK
+454 VYFKK
-459 LESLEGN
+459 LTRIDGTAT
-466 NEFYNCTSLEEIDF
+466 FKDCTSLEEIDF
-480 PLADVEDGYGFSE
+480 PRANVTNGYE

-501 RRVSMPRLSSV
+501 RRVNMPQLSSV
-512 RSRTFLDCISL
+512 GSKMFLDCISL
-523 EEVNIPAATTIGSEA
+523 EELNIPAATTIGSEA

-561 SYSGLYSLDVPEEC
+561 SYSGLYSLDVPEGC
-575 GFTPILMD
+575 HFAATLID
-583 CPDLKQLTIRKLRW
+583 CPDLKYLTVRNLSK
-597 GMTGEATFQNLPNL
+597 GDATFQNLPNL
-611 ERFEILSVV
+611 ERLEILSVA
-620 EGYRDYDNCT
+620 EDRRDYDYCT

-678 NAVPAE
+678 DAVPAE
-684 VAVSSVED
+684 VAVSNVED

-733 KPLVFAGMTFDKVTF
+733 KPYVFAGMAFDKVTF

-825 PYQTVDYCPR
+825 PYQTVDYCPK

-917 NAYLN
+917 DAYLN

-1027 TADRDLVYADSSV
+1027 TADRDLVYADGSV

>member
-1 MCAVVACIPLGA
+1 MCAVAACIPLGA

-27 QDGLYFEQRAEYIG
+27 QDGLYFEQRNEYRG
-41 KAPYLVLVDADYVER
+41 GAPYLVLVDADYVEQ

-339 LTIPASYKYDKF
+339 LTIPPSFKGANN
-351 YAFSYITNPQ
+351 ALQRTTNLQ
-361 RLIIANNTGSV
+361 RLKIADSTGAIEFAGDFA
-372 SLRYAFT
+372 Y
-379 HIPTLEYVE
+379 IPTLESVE
-388 IGAGSPNLEY
+388 IGAGAPT
-398 AFWGCENLREVVV
+398 FWGTFEGCENLKEVTV

-416 VELLRG
+416 TSELSYVFKG
-422 TFRDCSSLEYIE
+422 CKSLEYVE
-434 FPNVTA
+434 FPVVVT
-440 LEYEAF
+440 LRGELFE
-446 SGCSSLKG
+446 GCSSLKS
-454 VSLPK
+454 VYFKK
-459 LESLEGN
+459 LTRIDGTAT
-466 NEFYNCTSLEEIDF
+466 FKDCTSLEEIDF
-480 PLADVEDGYGFSE
+480 PRANVTNGYE

-501 RRVSMPRLSSV
+501 RRVNMPQLSSV
-512 RSRTFLDCISL
+512 GSKMFLDCISL
-523 EEVNIPAATTIGSEA
+523 EELNIPAATTIGSEA

-561 SYSGLYSLDVPEEC
+561 SYSGLYSLDVPEGC
-575 GFTPILMD
+575 HFAATLID
-583 CPDLKQLTIRKLRW
+583 CPDLKYLTVRNLSK
-597 GMTGEATFQNLPNL
+597 GDATFQNLPNL
-611 ERFEILSVV
+611 ERLEILSVA
-620 EGYRDYDNCT
+620 EDRRDYDYCT

-678 NAVPAE
+678 DAVPAE
-684 VAVSSVED
+684 VAVSNVED

-825 PYQTVDYCPR
+825 PYQTVDYCPK

-917 NAYLN
+917 DAYLN

-1027 TADRDLVYADSSV
+1027 TADRDLVYADGSV

-1054 ADTIDPDDCY
+1054 AYTIDPDDCY

>member
-1 MCAVVACIPLGA
+1 MCAVAACIPLGA

-41 KAPYLVLVDADYVER
+41 KAPYLVLVDADYVEQ

-112 GYLRDL
+112 GYLQNL

-131 VDMSNLGVTKVVV
+131 VAMSDLGVAKVVV
-144 EGQCGL
+144 EGQCDF
-150 YFAIRD
+150 YFSIRN
-156 CESLVDL
+156 CGSLVDL
-163 TLPQGIN
+163 TLPEGIN
-170 YIPKFS
+170 YIPKFYG
-176 RCTALQKVE
+176 CTALQTVE
-185 IPESVTVIPD
+185 IPESVTVIPE

-211 MLKIIGN
+211 MLKIIGG
-218 NAFSGTRISTFDCPE
+218 NAFSGTRISAFDCPE

-238 CDGAFSGTRLTE
+238 CGGAFKGTRLTE
-250 FKFPASLLT
+250 FSFPQSLVT
-259 SFSAY
+259 RFVADN
-264 GSAYPVEEQLFNN
+264 ATYPTYEQIFNGQS
-277 KATANANSIF
+277 TANANSIF

-299 TEEILLSIPP
+299 TEEMLLTLPP
-309 AFYQYSGL
+309 AFYEYSGL
-317 GRYLCNYDKRV
+317 GKHLSDYDKRV
-328 ELYIGDSPLTE
+328 ELYIGGSPLTE
-339 LTIPASYKYDKF
+339 LTIPPSFKGANN
-351 YAFSYITNPQ
+351 ALQRTTNLQ
-361 RLIIANNTGSV
+361 RLKIADSTGTIEFGWDF
-372 SLRYAFT
+372 A
-379 HIPTLEYVE
+379 HIPTLESVE
-388 IGAGSPNLEY
+388 IGAGAPT
-398 AFWGCENLREVVV
+398 FWGTFEGCENLKEVTV

-416 VELLRG
+416 TSELG
-422 TFRDCSSLEYIE
+422 SYVFKGCKSLEYVE
-434 FPNVTA
+434 FPVVVT
-440 LEYEAF
+440 LRGELFE
-446 SGCSSLKG
+446 GCSSLKS
-454 VSLPK
+454 VYFKK
-459 LESLEGN
+459 LTRIDGTAT
-466 NEFYNCTSLEEIDF
+466 FKDCTSLEEIDF
-480 PLADVEDGYGFSE
+480 PRANVTNGYE

-501 RRVSMPRLSSV
+501 RRVNMPQLSSV
-512 RSRTFLDCISL
+512 GSRMFLDCISL
-523 EEVNIPAATTIGSEA
+523 EEVNIPGATTIGSEA

-561 SYSGLYSLDVPEEC
+561 SYSGLYSLDVPEGC
-575 GFTPILMD
+575 NFAATLID
-583 CPDLKQLTIRKLRW
+583 CPDLKYLTVRNLSK
-597 GMTGEATFQNLPNL
+597 GNATFQNLPNL
-611 ERFEILSVV
+611 ERLEILSVA
-620 EGYRDYDNCT
+620 EDRRDYDWCN
-630 ISRVMVGFGE
+630 IYRVMVGFGE
-640 RKGVIKIDCDLPQL
+640 RKGVIKIDCGLPS
-654 RITNAPWLK
+654 ITISNAPWLK
-663 RLEINNVIKKILIHS
+663 RLEFNSPVGGIDIRED
-678 NAVPAE
+678 AVPAE

-692 YLQCSFHE
+692 YLQCTFK
-700 NSTPGGYSKSA
+700 NNLTPGGYSKSA

-748 LDGEGKTSVGEY
+748 LGGEGKTSVGEY

-917 NAYLN
+917 DAYLN

-936 IDRDVKTGDSSIEIE
+936 IDRDVRTGDSSIEIE

-1027 TADRDLVYADSSV
+1027 TADRDLVYADGSV

>member
-1 MCAVVACIPLGA
+1 MCAVAACIPLGA

-27 QDGLYFEQRAEYIG
+27 QDGLYFEQRNEYRG
-41 KAPYLVLVDADYVER
+41 GAPYLVLVDADYVEQ

-131 VDMSNLGVTKVVV
+131 VDMYNLGVTKVVV

-339 LTIPASYKYDKF
+339 LTIPPSFKGANN
-351 YAFSYITNPQ
+351 ALQRTTNLQ
-361 RLIIANNTGSV
+361 RLKIADSTGAIEFAGDFA
-372 SLRYAFT
+372 Y
-379 HIPTLEYVE
+379 IPTLESVE
-388 IGAGSPNLEY
+388 IGAGAPT
-398 AFWGCENLREVVV
+398 FWGTFEGCENLKEVTV

-416 VELLRG
+416 TSELSYVFKG
-422 TFRDCSSLEYIE
+422 CKSLEYVE
-434 FPNVTA
+434 FPVVVT
-440 LEYEAF
+440 LRGELFE
-446 SGCSSLKG
+446 GCSSLKS
-454 VSLPK
+454 VYFKK
-459 LESLEGN
+459 LTRIDGTAT
-466 NEFYNCTSLEEIDF
+466 FKDCTSLEEIDF
-480 PLADVEDGYGFSE
+480 PRANVTNGYE

-501 RRVSMPRLSSV
+501 RRVNMPQLSSV
-512 RSRTFLDCISL
+512 GSKMFLDCISL
-523 EEVNIPAATTIGSEA
+523 EELNIPAATTIGSEA

-561 SYSGLYSLDVPEEC
+561 SYSGLYSLDVPEGC
-575 GFTPILMD
+575 HFAATLID
-583 CPDLKQLTIRKLRW
+583 CPDLKYLTVRNLSK
-597 GMTGEATFQNLPNL
+597 GDATFQNLPNL
-611 ERFEILSVV
+611 ERLEILSVA
-620 EGYRDYDNCT
+620 EDRRDYDYCT

-678 NAVPAE
+678 DAVPAE
-684 VAVSSVED
+684 VAVSNVED

-825 PYQTVDYCPR
+825 PYQTVDYCPK

-917 NAYLN
+917 DAYLN

-1027 TADRDLVYADSSV
+1027 TADRDLVYADGSV

>member
-1 MCAVVACIPLGA
+1 MCAVAACIPLGA

-27 QDGLYFEQRAEYIG
+27 QDGLYFDQRAYHG
-41 KAPYLVLVDADYVER
+41 GSTFLMLVDADYVEH

-68 KETARFENRVD
+68 EETARFENRVD

-123 LTVPEGTS
+123 LTVPEGTT

-144 EGQCGL
+144 EGQCGP
-150 YFAIRD
+150 YFSLAY
-156 CESLVDL
+156 CQSLVDV
-163 TLPQGIN
+163 TLAPGVN
-170 YIPKFS
+170 YIPKFYGCS
-176 RCTALQKVE
+176 ALQTVG
-185 IPESVTVIPD
+185 IPESVTVILD
-195 DAFNGCTS
+195 DTFRECTS

-211 MLKIIGN
+211 MLKIIGG

-238 CDGAFSGTRLTE
+238 CGGAFSGTRLTE
-250 FKFPASLLT
+250 FKFPASLQT

-277 KATANANSIF
+277 TFTANANSIF

-299 TEEILLSIPP
+299 TEEMLLTLPP
-309 AFYQYSGL
+309 AFYEYSGL

-339 LTIPASYKYDKF
+339 LTIPPSFKGANN
-351 YAFSYITNPQ
+351 ALQRTTNLQ
-361 RLIIANNTGSV
+361 RLKIADSTGTIEFGWDF
-372 SLRYAFT
+372 A
-379 HIPTLEYVE
+379 HIPTLESVE
-388 IGAGSPNLEY
+388 IGAGAPT
-398 AFWGCENLREVVV
+398 FWGTFEGCENLKEVTV

-416 VELLRG
+416 TSELG
-422 TFRDCSSLEYIE
+422 SYVFKGCKSLEYVE
-434 FPNVTA
+434 FPVVVT
-440 LEYEAF
+440 LSGELFE
-446 SGCSSLKG
+446 GCSSLKS
-454 VSLPK
+454 VYFKK
-459 LESLEGN
+459 LTRIDGTAT
-466 NEFYNCTSLEEIDF
+466 FKDCTSLEEIDF
-480 PLADVEDGYGFSE
+480 PRANVTNGYE

-501 RRVSMPRLSSV
+501 RRVNMPQLSSV
-512 RSRTFLDCISL
+512 GSKMFLDCMSL
-523 EEVNIPAATTIGSEA
+523 EELNIPAATTIGSEA

-550 TNVAEVEQNAF
+550 ANVTEVAQNAF
-561 SYSGLYSLDVPEEC
+561 SYSGLYSLDVPEGC
-575 GFTPILMD
+575 NFAATLID
-583 CPDLKQLTIRKLRW
+583 CPDLKYLTVRNLSK
-597 GMTGEATFQNLPNL
+597 GDATFQNLPNL
-611 ERFEILSVV
+611 ERLEILSVA
-620 EGYRDYDNCT
+620 EDRRDYDWCN
-630 ISRVMVGFGE
+630 IYRVMVGFGE
-640 RKGVIKIDCDLPQL
+640 RKGVIKIDCGLPS
-654 RITNAPWLK
+654 ITISNAPWLK
-663 RLEINNVIKKILIHS
+663 RLELNSPVGGIDIRED
-678 NAVPAE
+678 AVPAE

-692 YLQCSFHE
+692 YLQCTFK
-700 NSTPGGYSKSA
+700 NNLTPGGYSKSA

-816 VFPHNLEYL
+816 VFPHNLEYI
-825 PYQTVDYCPR
+825 PYQTVDYCPK

-917 NAYLN
+917 DAYLN

-959 ADAQVTSYE
+959 TDAQVTSYE

-993 PVQQRVEGDASG
+993 PAQQRVEGDASG

-1027 TADRDLVYADSSV
+1027 TADRDLVYADGSV

-1054 ADTIDPDDCY
+1054 ADTIDPGDCY

-1083 KGRKFYLR
+1083 KGQKFYLR